1 MKRWVL
7 LLCLV
12 IGIVLL
18 IGVPYAINVY
28 KMIQGFKHMPVQKE
42 TVSATKIGYQ
52 EWRPQLQAIG
62 SLRAVRGAD
71 LSAEVAGIVD
81 EIHFRSGDDVKA
93 GDLLLT
99 LRAADD
105 LARLQA
111 LKATAALAET
121 TYRRDQ
127 AQYEAQAISRQQL
140 DSDEANLKA
149 AQAQVVEQAALVA
162 KKFVRAPFSGHLG
175 LRAVDPGQYLAPG
188 TKIVTLQQLDP
199 IFVDFSLPQ
208 QSLGELAVGQ
218 SVDAVT
224 DTFPGQH
231 FAGRVDAIEPKVDT
245 DTRNVQLRAE
255 LQNPQH
261 RLLPGMYARVSIEVG
276 QPQRYLT
283 LPQTAVTYNPYGET
297 VFVLIPQSQWEAEQK
312 AAQKA
317 SGAEDPPPAKDAG
330 AKPAGQNSSDQN
342 APTLVAK
349 QVFVKTGPTRG
360 DQVAIL
366 KGLEEGQLVV
376 TSGQLKLK
384 NGTPVDINNEV
395 QPADEPHPTPQE
407 Q

>member
-1 MKRWVL
+1 MPIPPRCSRPWAEDGGRALLLRARGTAWRASARARPWTAGPEPDRIVRVTPRMARTRFPTAMIRRQRRRPLRPAPSDIDSNGVSMKRWVL
-7 LLCLV
+7 LLCVV

-297 VFVLIPQSQWEAEQK
+297 V
-312 AAQKA
+312 
-317 SGAEDPPPAKDAG
+317 
-330 AKPAGQNSSDQN
+330 
-342 APTLVAK
+342 
-349 QVFVKTGPTRG
+349 
-360 DQVAIL
+360 
-366 KGLEEGQLVV
+366 
-376 TSGQLKLK
+376 
-384 NGTPVDINNEV
+384 
-395 QPADEPHPTPQE
+395 
-407 Q
+407 